1 MKDFISPQKAVEIL
15 HAGDVVAIP
24 TETVYGLAAKI
35 DNQEALKKIFSIK
48 GRPFF
53 DPLIVHIANLK
64 MLSDLVVKPDPILL
78 ELAEYFWPGPLTLI
92 FNKNPKTV
100 SDLITADSNTV
111 AVRWPK
117 HKITEQI
124 ITELKSPLAA
134 PSANPFKKT
143 SPSEAVHVRNYFPNL
158 DIVDGG
164 QCSVGLESTIVR
176 INNNNL
182 EILRPGQISKTDLI
196 KFLKTKNHA
205 LNVTENF
212 NQEGPGSMKEH
223 YQPEAPLYIF
233 KHRPIHFDHL
243 DFVNKKLRI
252 IAFPNNP
259 FLCARVLYKT
269 LIEESKSTDI
279 LTLEWRYDEKD
290 PNWSA
295 IYNRL
300 EKAAKVI
307 I

>member
-1 MKDFISPQKAVEIL
+1 MKDFVSPQKAVDILRSGEI
-15 HAGDVVAIP
+15 VAIP

-35 DNQEALKKIFSIK
+35 DNSGALKKIFETK
-48 GRPFF
+48 GRPYF
-53 DPLIVHIANLK
+53 DPLIVHISSLN
-64 MLSDLVVKPDPILL
+64 MLSNLVVNPDPILIG
-78 ELAEYFWPGPLTLI
+78 LAQNFWPGPLTLI
-92 FNKNPKTV
+92 FNKNPNTV
-100 SDLITADSNTV
+100 SDLITADASTV
-111 AVRWPK
+111 AIRWPK
-117 HKITEQI
+117 HPITEQI

-143 SPSEAVHVRNYFPNL
+143 SPSEAEHVRNYFPNL

-164 QCSVGLESTIVR
+164 PCTVGLESTIVR
-176 INNNNL
+176 LNSNAL
-182 EILRPGQISKTDLI
+182 EILRPGQISKTDLM
-196 KFLKTKNHA
+196 KFVKAKN
-205 LNVTENF
+205 LDLVVIENF
-212 NQEGPGSMKEH
+212 NLEGPGSMKEH

-233 KHRPIHFDHL
+233 KHRSIHFDHF
-243 DFVNKKLRI
+243 DFINKKLKI
-252 IAFPNNP
+252 IAFPNDP

-269 LIEESKSTDI
+269 LIEESKGTDI
-279 LTLEWRYDEKD
+279 LALEWRNDEND